1 MKILLNS
8 TELKKVLERNHSLGF
23 VPTMGSIHRG
33 HQYLISKSQN
43 ECKRTLVSIFVN
55 PTQFNN
61 KHDLRKYPRN
71 INKDLNKT
79 IMNAKPPIFWKD
91 KEVIKLQIKNWTPE
105 KIKEVIYNLNKLEVQ
120 VKKISFNQLHLISD
134 FILDKSSLNINN

>member
-71 INKDLNKT
+71 INKDLNKLKRLKVDYVFIPKT
-79 IMNAKPPIFWKD
+79 DDVYKTKR
-91 KEVIKLQIKNWTPE
+91 KNY
-105 KIKEVIYNLNKLEVQ
+105 KN
-120 VKKISFNQLHLISD
+120 
-134 FILDKSSLNINN
+134 